1 MKGYLVLEDG
11 TVLEG
16 APFGSIKDVFGEVVF
31 STGMTGYQE
40 SLTDPSYCGQI
51 LVSSYPMIGN
61 YGVNPEDGQS
71 GRVQVWGYV
80 VNERCD
86 VPSHR
91 LYDRS
96 IDEFLKENGTP
107 GLSGVDTRALIRRL
121 RLKGTMKGVMT
132 TGDPSA
138 ALEMV
143 RSTPNPDEQNLV
155 SMVSTGETVRH
166 GTGGRKRVV
175 VIDCGVKQN
184 ILNELKS
191 RFEVLQVPF
200 DSPAETIRSLEPDG
214 LFITNGPGNP
224 AHTGMLDTTVS
235 TLRQLREEMPMM
247 GICLGNQL
255 LALAMGARTYKLKFG
270 HRGVNQPVGNGGRVY
285 ITSQNH
291 GFAVDRESAEDA
303 GMEIT
308 FVNLNDGTV
317 EGMRHSDL
325 PIFSVQ
331 FHPEARPGPL
341 DTRFLFD
348 EFAKTLEGR

>member
-11 TVLEG
+11 TVMEG
-16 APFGSIKDVFGEVVF
+16 VPFGVLKDVSGEVVF

-71 GRVQVWGYV
+71 KHIQVWGYV
-80 VNERCD
+80 VNELCD

-91 LYDRS
+91 LSERTLD
-96 IDEFLKENGTP
+96 DFLKTNGIP
-107 GLSGVDTRALIRRL
+107 GISGIDTRALIKRL
-121 RLKGTMKGVMT
+121 RLNGTMKGAIT
-132 TGDPSA
+132 TGLPEA
-138 ALEMV
+138 ALDRV
-143 RSTPNPDEQNLV
+143 RRMRSPDEDNLV
-155 SMVSTGETVRH
+155 SMVSTPGLVSHESTNDR
-166 GTGGRKRVV
+166 RVV
-175 VIDCGVKQN
+175 VIDCGVKEN
-184 ILNELKS
+184 ILTELRY
-191 RFEVLQVPF
+191 RFEVVQVPF
-200 DSPAETIRSLEPDG
+200 DTTADQIRSLEPDG

-224 AHTGMLDTTVS
+224 AQAGMMETTVA
-235 TLRQLREEMPMM
+235 TLRELYEELPMM

-255 LALAMGARTYKLKFG
+255 LALALGAKTYKLKFG
-270 HRGVNQPVGNGGRVY
+270 HRGVNQPVGSDGRVY

-291 GFAVDRESAEDA
+291 GFAVDRASAEDV
-303 GMEIT
+303 GMDVS

-317 EGMRHSDL
+317 EGMRHSEL

-348 EFAKTLEGR
+348 EFGKMLGGA